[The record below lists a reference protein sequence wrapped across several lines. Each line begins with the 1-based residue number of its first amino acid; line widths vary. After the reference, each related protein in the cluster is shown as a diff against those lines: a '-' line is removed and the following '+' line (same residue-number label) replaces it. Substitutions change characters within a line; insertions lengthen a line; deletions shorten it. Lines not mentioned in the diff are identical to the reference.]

1 MSLCP
6 CSPDSLTAVTFE
18 NGIVLQR
25 CGVHD
30 VQSWVVA
37 GETTDRDEVLANLRG
52 VFSVRNEQRRRDRA
66 PVARTPAPVAPAAPR
81 SAPPAPEPNPTV
93 DLTPAATAEILRAN
107 SPDEQL
113 TALLQSRGLP
123 GAWAVA

>member
-66 PVARTPAPVAPAAPR
+66 PVARTAAPAAPR
-81 SAPPAPEPNPTV
+81 PAAPPAPEPTPTL
-93 DLTPAATAEILRAN
+93 DLTPAATAEILQAS